1 MKKKSKMILSFPF
14 ELRVFLIIVIF
25 LIIPIYF
32 MFIYL
37 NQSFSNYM
45 DEEITNKVVQTISHS
60 EAEIYTKQ
68 ENLVNVS
75 NLFMS
80 DREFEKIMSNSEA
93 SYYEKCLYFDN
104 IVNTLLSSNLF
115 NMEELKITFF
125 DKDERIYTN
134 WGVNYNDYTFMLKE
148 DWILQSN
155 RDSGFL
161 NWNMFQ
167 KSPFVEEQG
176 KDIRYISLARSFSS
190 STKNTRTSGTL
201 IISMNVDVLNNILEK
216 YKFSEKDKIFIYT
229 KEDNITFRNQFT
241 SKNREDGIRILHKL
255 NNTSNYFIDT
265 LHSNKYMI
273 YYYTLSN
280 PFTYQGGEQKV
291 VAMIDYQNIAENL
304 NVYMLTTTLFFV
316 IFSIIILI
324 GVSYIAREI
333 VKPIKDISAK
343 VSSYQVGDVLEYDY
357 PYFDEIGNL
366 YETFAKM
373 VINIKDLFEELEHE
387 YKVKEKYRFESLRAQ
402 INPHFIFNTLNSIR
416 WMAIIRKQDNI
427 VNSIDA
433 MTDILQYSMN
443 RGSDFVTLE
452 QELDSI
458 HSYIYIQNMRYGESY
473 ELNIDIP
480 NELYQCQMIKF
491 SLQPIVENC
500 IIHGFKD
507 FKEKGVII
515 ISGYAENDKLYIDIK
530 NNGNVISDEAI
541 EHFEKNKG
549 QIHRDK
555 SQVTGIGLA
564 NVDEIIRVT
573 YGEEYG
579 LNILKSKNNTVIR
592 YTLAYQIIKT
602 DKE

>member
-80 DREFEKIMSNSEA
+80 DREFEKIMSNSEV

-176 KDIRYISLARSFSS
+176 KGIRYISLARSFSP

-480 NELYQCQMIKF
+480 NELYQCQLIKF

>member
-80 DREFEKIMSNSEA
+80 DREFEKIMSNSEV

-176 KDIRYISLARSFSS
+176 KGIRYISLARSFSP

>member
-176 KDIRYISLARSFSS
+176 KGIRYISLARSFSS

-507 FKEKGVII
+507 FKEKGE
-515 ISGYAENDKLYIDIK
+515 S
-530 NNGNVISDEAI
+530 NNG
-541 EHFEKNKG
+541 
-549 QIHRDK
+549 
-555 SQVTGIGLA
+555 
-564 NVDEIIRVT
+564 
-573 YGEEYG
+573 
-579 LNILKSKNNTVIR
+579 
-592 YTLAYQIIKT
+592 
-602 DKE
+602 

>member
-1 MKKKSKMILSFPF
+1 
-14 ELRVFLIIVIF
+14 
-25 LIIPIYF
+25 
-32 MFIYL
+32 
-37 NQSFSNYM
+37 
-45 DEEITNKVVQTISHS
+45 
-60 EAEIYTKQ
+60 
-68 ENLVNVS
+68 
-75 NLFMS
+75 
-80 DREFEKIMSNSEA
+80 
-93 SYYEKCLYFDN
+93 
-104 IVNTLLSSNLF
+104 
-115 NMEELKITFF
+115 
-125 DKDERIYTN
+125 
-134 WGVNYNDYTFMLKE
+134 
-148 DWILQSN
+148 
-155 RDSGFL
+155 
-161 NWNMFQ
+161 
-167 KSPFVEEQG
+167 
-176 KDIRYISLARSFSS
+176 
-190 STKNTRTSGTL
+190 
-201 IISMNVDVLNNILEK
+201 
-216 YKFSEKDKIFIYT
+216 
-229 KEDNITFRNQFT
+229 
-241 SKNREDGIRILHKL
+241 
-255 NNTSNYFIDT
+255 
-265 LHSNKYMI
+265 MI